1 MNTKR
6 IMIVGVG
13 GQGTILCGKLLTIA
27 LMQAG
32 YDVKMTEIHGMSQRG
47 GSVSS
52 EISYAEKVY
61 SPVTETGDADIIV
74 AFEKLEALRY
84 SDNLKPDGKM
94 IINDHVIEP
103 TSVLSAKAEYPQGL
117 NERISEKF
125 NTMFIKASEIA
136 KELGNTKVMNIVL
149 LGALARVLNLDNID
163 WDEIIAQNVK
173 ASFVEINQKAFRY
186 GHNEINI

>member
-1 MNTKR
+1 MDTKR

-52 EISYAEKVY
+52 EISYSDKVY

-84 SDNLKPDGKM
+84 SDNLKPSGKM
-94 IINDHVIEP
+94 IINDYVIEP
-103 TSVLSAKAEYPQGL
+103 TSVLSAKADYPQGL

-125 NTMFIKASEIA
+125 DAMFIKASEIA

-149 LGALARVLNLDNID
+149 LGALAKVLDLDNVD
-163 WDEIIAQNVK
+163 WNDIIAENVK
-173 ASFVEINQKAFRY
+173 ANFVEINQKAFKF
-186 GHNEINI
+186 GHDEINI

>member
-1 MNTKR
+1 MTNR

-27 LMQAG
+27 LMNYG

-52 EISYAEKVY
+52 EISYADKVH
-61 SPVTETGDADIIV
+61 SPVTETGSADIIV

-84 SDNLKPDGKM
+84 SDNLKPSGKM
-94 IINDHVIEP
+94 IINDHIIEP
-103 TSVLSAKAEYPQGL
+103 ASVLSAKAEYPADL
-117 NERISEKF
+117 NSRIGEKF
-125 NTMFIKASEIA
+125 DAIFINASQIA

-149 LGALARVLNLDNID
+149 LGALAKVLDLKGVD
-163 WDEIIAQNVK
+163 WEGIIAENVK
-173 ASFVEINQKAFRY
+173 ANFVEINKKAFRY
-186 GHNEINI
+186 GYEHINL